1 MPRGKSCARR
11 SRAARADAAP
21 SSATRI
27 ASTRSSVSCSP
38 TPAPATG
45 RWPSSRS
52 AATDAATSVCTS
64 ISICCCCSAAASVPP
79 RSGSSTAFSTRSGIS
94 AIIALGGYGR
104 RHLCLHSDID
114 LLLLFGSGIGPAEER
129 FVNSFLNP
137 LWDLGVVVGHQVRD
151 IDEFQR
157 LETDNPEFLL
167 ALLDARPVAGARSV
181 FERFGA
187 VFHQPATHAFILRSL
202 LELIDDRHAQFN
214 STLYQ
219 LEPDVKDAPGALRDL
234 TATRTIAL
242 LTDPLLLRR
251 GPADAARFEGV
262 RSENGTLRRANAL
275 PSRAMGFSASGVKF
289 RGSLVAGEGSA
300 FALRR
305 V

>member
-1 MPRGKSCARR
+1 MSVTQSAKASLD
-11 SRAARADAAP
+11 AARDEPRASVARGDGGRGALEHYADRVDALI
-21 SSATRI
+21 RQLF
-27 ASTRSSVSCSP
+27 
-38 TPAPATG
+38 
-45 RWPSSRS
+45 
-52 AATDAATSVCTS
+52 TDAGPYDGPV
-64 ISICCCCSAAASVPP
+64 
-79 RSGSSTAFSTRSGIS
+79 

-151 IDEFQR
+151 IEDFRQ

-202 LELIDDRHAQFN
+202 LELIDRK
-214 STLYQ
+214 S
-219 LEPDVKDAPGALRDL
+219 
-234 TATRTIAL
+234 
-242 LTDPLLLRR
+242 
-251 GPADAARFEGV
+251 
-262 RSENGTLRRANAL
+262 
-275 PSRAMGFSASGVKF
+275 
-289 RGSLVAGEGSA
+289 
-300 FALRR
+300 
-305 V
+305 